1 MSTWT
6 QGRSPLEDPAAED
19 ARVDAYWQWLEA
31 TTGRDRHPAFAG
43 YAVHAPL
50 LWRKIETPAQADHE
64 AWHMRHSIGRSW
76 DKYSAL
82 GDIYSLRSGDDAP
95 EATVLVADGVVVH
108 AREHRNARLS
118 PENMTHLLDF
128 CSLKG
133 FERKPDTLPFDFHEN
148 EGCPNTM
155 LRALRRPPEGGKEFH
170 EVVFPGRA
178 TQDQVE
184 LLVEAL
190 QIEMTVPA
198 GSCLPES
205 FGDLE
210 LALVRHVDVPA
221 DQARDVDELFN
232 DMIEAAKARQ
242 ISFDPEPEI

>member
-1 MSTWT
+1 MSKWT
-6 QGRSPLEDPAAED
+6 QGRAPLQDPEAET
-19 ARVDAYWQWLEA
+19 ARVDAYWQWLESSQK
-31 TTGRDRHPAFAG
+31 RDPQASFAG

-50 LWRKIETPAQADHE
+50 LWRKIETAYQADHE
-64 AWHMRHSIGRSW
+64 AWHMRHSIGHSW

-82 GDIYSLRSGDDAP
+82 GDIYSLRSGDKAP

-133 FERKPDTLPFDFHEN
+133 FEHKPDALPFDFHEN

-155 LRALRRPPEGGKEFH
+155 LRALRRPPGGGKEFH

-178 TQDQVE
+178 TQGQVE

-210 LALVRHVDVPA
+210 LALVRHVDLPA
-221 DQARDVDELFN
+221 DQDRDVEELFN
-232 DMIEAAKARQ
+232 DLIEAAKAWQ